1 MSILRRTVY
10 YDISR
15 GKAMFWDWAK
25 VTTTLGV
32 MAEPFIVGAKFTAN
46 TNALVHNPT
55 TEENN
60 FDPDD
65 EINRIDEIRALPI
78 DKEQLILSSSAV
90 DHLMG
95 GTTSPRDGR

>member
-10 YDISR
+10 YDTSR
-15 GKAMFWDWAK
+15 DIAMFWDWAK

-46 TNALVHNPT
+46 TPLVD
-55 TEENN
+55 
-60 FDPDD
+60 FDPED

-90 DHLMG
+90 DHLHG
-95 GTTSPRDGR
+95 GATTTRIGR

>member
-1 MSILRRTVY
+1 MSILRRSVY
-10 YDISR
+10 YDNSR
-15 GKAMFWDWAK
+15 DKAMFWDWAK

-46 TNALVHNPT
+46 TPT
-55 TEENN
+55 VD

-90 DHLMG
+90 DHVMG
-95 GTTSPRDGR
+95 GPTVTRLGR

>member
-15 GKAMFWDWAK
+15 GTAMFWDWAK

-32 MAEPFIVGAKFTAN
+32 MAEPFIAGAKFTHN
-46 TNALVHNPT
+46 TPT
-55 TEENN
+55 VD

-65 EINRIDEIRALPI
+65 EINRMDEIRAMPL

-90 DHLMG
+90 DHLHG
-95 GTTSPRDGR
+95 GPTVTRLGR

>member
-10 YDISR
+10 YDNSR
-15 GKAMFWDWAK
+15 GIAMFWDWAK

-46 TNALVHNPT
+46 CNALVHFPANK
-55 TEENN
+55 ENN

-65 EINRIDEIRALPI
+65 EINRIDEIRAMPL
-78 DKEQLILSSSAV
+78 DQEQLILSSSAV
-90 DHLMG
+90 DHLHG
-95 GTTSPRDGR
+95 GATSPRDGR